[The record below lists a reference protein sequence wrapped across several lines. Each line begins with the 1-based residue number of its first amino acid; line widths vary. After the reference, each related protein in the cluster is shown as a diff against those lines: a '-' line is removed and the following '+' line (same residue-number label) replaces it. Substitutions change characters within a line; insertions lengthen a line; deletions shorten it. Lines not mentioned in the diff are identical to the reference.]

1 MKLAGINSESVVDGD
16 GIRLTIFG
24 QGCPHHCEG
33 CHNPTTW
40 AFDGGDETPVD
51 DVIRKVKENPLL
63 SGVTFSGGEPF
74 VHAHDF
80 YEIAKAVHEMGLD
93 VWSYSGYTLEELQ
106 KMATSN
112 EDVNNF
118 LNEID
123 VLVDGKFI
131 LAQRDLSLRFRGSSN
146 QRIIDMKT
154 TRERGKIVLLYTD

>member
-1 MKLAGINSESVVDGD
+1 
-16 GIRLTIFG
+16 
-24 QGCPHHCEG
+24 
-33 CHNPTTW
+33 
-40 AFDGGDETPVD
+40 
-51 DVIRKVKENPLL
+51 
-63 SGVTFSGGEPF
+63 
-74 VHAHDF
+74 
-80 YEIAKAVHEMGLD
+80 MGLD

-146 QRIIDMKT
+146 QRIIDMKN
-154 TRERGKIVLLYTD
+154 TREKGKIVLLYTD